1 MKTLL
6 ELATAPIVAWL
17 GLLWLCSAYLQGGL
31 DKLRDFSGAVAE
43 MRSFGLSPPAPWAV
57 CIITLEL
64 GAPLL
69 VLSGWQRWA
78 GALALGGFT
87 LLANLMAARYWAVP
101 PRERQRF
108 RNAFFEH
115 WGLVG
120 GFVLVAWFDLGGAHV
135 G

>member
-1 MKTLL
+1 MKTLHEML
-6 ELATAPIVAWL
+6 TAPVVAWL
-17 GLLWLCSAYLQGGL
+17 GLLWLCSAYLQGGF
-31 DKLRDFSGAVAE
+31 DKLRDFEGAVAE
-43 MRSFGLSPPAPWAV
+43 MRSFGLAPAAPWAV
-57 CIITLEL
+57 CIILLEL
-64 GAPLL
+64 AAPVL
-69 VLSGWQRWA
+69 VLTGWYRWA

-87 LLANLMAARYWAVP
+87 LLANLLAGRWWTVP

-120 GFVLVAWFDLGGAHV
+120 AFLLVAWFDLGGAHV